1 MNPNDRISPP
11 QAPAYRGHC
20 MTGRPQKG
28 TPVQEDGTKVCSKC
42 LEQKPADSFNASAGA
57 RDGLDPQC
65 KDCKKEQYLAR
76 KVNPKRKRKNVTRRN
91 VKKKL
96 RPAS

>member
-1 MNPNDRISPP
+1 
-11 QAPAYRGHC
+11 

-42 LEQKPADSFNASAGA
+42 LGQKPADSFNASAGA

-76 KVNPKRKRKNVTRRN
+76 KFTDVPNSEFMTLEYKSNTE
-91 VKKKL
+91 KK
-96 RPAS
+96 P